1 MHEDIIAS
9 NRMEK
14 ITKKCP
20 CCNGSFE
27 TNNYIEKPLCN
38 RCYSVAMKMLL
49 SGMYD
54 DLSAK
59 EFKAVVKKEV
69 ELQEIKDAGI
79 LEGQNE
85 TGN

>member
-27 TNNYIEKPLCN
+27 TYNYIEQPLCD
-38 RCYSVAMKMLL
+38 RCYGIAMKMLF

-59 EFKAVVKKEV
+59 EFKAAVKKEV

-79 LEGQNE
+79 LEA
-85 TGN
+85 